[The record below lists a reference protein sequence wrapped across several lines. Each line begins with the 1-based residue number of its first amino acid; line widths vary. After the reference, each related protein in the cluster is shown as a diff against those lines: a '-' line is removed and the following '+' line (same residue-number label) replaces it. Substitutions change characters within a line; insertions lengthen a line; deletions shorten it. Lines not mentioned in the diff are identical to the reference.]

1 MVARVTAPGVPAGRT
16 VGEPPQIGRYA
27 GVVFDLDGVI
37 YLASSPIP
45 GAAETVAAVRATGC
59 GIAFVT
65 NNAARAPEE
74 VADKLA
80 GMGIPTGPD
89 EIVTSSQ
96 AAARLIEPGT
106 RCLVVGTDG
115 LRTVLARRG
124 CVEVD
129 EPGDAEAVVIGFTQ
143 DLVWDDLRR
152 ATLALRRGA
161 RYVGTNGDVA
171 FPSPE
176 GLVPGNGAALAAISA
191 ASGRT
196 PEIAGKPYPA
206 LFEVVAERLPRG
218 RLLMV
223 GDRPDTDIA
232 GAQAVGW
239 DTALVLTGVTSA
251 EEAAALDPVPTYV
264 LDSVADLL

>member
-1 MVARVTAPGVPAGRT
+1 MTAPGAPAERA
-16 VGEPPQIGRYA
+16 VGAAPQLERYA
-27 GVVFDLDGVI
+27 GVVFDLDGVV
-37 YLASSPIP
+37 YLASTPIP
-45 GAAETVAAVRATGC
+45 GAAETVAAVRAAGC

-74 VADKLA
+74 VSDKLA
-80 GMGIPTGPD
+80 GMGIPTAPE

-96 AAARLIEPGT
+96 AAARLLEPGT
-106 RCLVVGTDG
+106 RCLIVGTDG

-124 CVEVD
+124 CVEVE
-129 EPGDAEAVVIGFTQ
+129 EPGDAETVVVGFTR

-152 ATLALRRGA
+152 AALALRRGA

-176 GLVPGNGAALAAISA
+176 GLVPGNGAALAALSA

-206 LFEVVAERLPRG
+206 LFEAVAERLPEG
-218 RLLMV
+218 PLLMI
-223 GDRPDTDIA
+223 GDRLETDIA
-232 GAQAVGW
+232 GAHALGW
-239 DTALVLTGVTSA
+239 DTVLVLTGVTSA
-251 EEAAALDPVPTYV
+251 EDAAALDDPAPTYV

>member
-1 MVARVTAPGVPAGRT
+1 MSAAHDAPAEGATTSGVDGY
-16 VGEPPQIGRYA
+16 V

-37 YLASSPIP
+37 YLAERPVP
-45 GAAETVAAVRATGC
+45 GAAETVAAVRASGRPV
-59 GIAFVT
+59 AFVT
-65 NNAARAPEE
+65 NNAARTPEE
-74 VADKLA
+74 VAAKLA
-80 GMGIPTGPD
+80 GMGVPATP
-89 EIVTSSQ
+89 EEVVTSSQ
-96 AAARLIEPGT
+96 AAARLIEPGA
-106 RCLVVGTDG
+106 RCLVVGADG

-124 CVEVD
+124 CVEVR
-129 EPGDAEAVVIGFTQ
+129 EPQEAEVVVVGFTR

-161 RYVGTNGDVA
+161 RYVATNGDVA

-176 GLVPGNGAALAAISA
+176 GLVPGNGATVAALNA

-206 LFEVVAERLPRG
+206 LFEAVVERLPRG

-232 GAQAVGW
+232 GARALGW
-239 DTALVLTGVTSA
+239 DTALVLTGVTDREDVA
-251 EEAAALDPVPTYV
+251 GLDPRPTYV
-264 LDSVADLL
+264 LDSVADLAV

>member
-1 MVARVTAPGVPAGRT
+1 MTTHAPSARGPLPPG
-16 VGEPPQIGRYA
+16 PQIERYA

-37 YLASSPIP
+37 YLADRPVP
-45 GAAETVAAVRATGC
+45 GAADTVAAVRDG
-59 GIAFVT
+59 GRPVAFVT
-65 NNAARAPEE
+65 NNAARTPED

-80 GMGIPTGPD
+80 AMGVPADVG

-96 AAARLIEPGT
+96 AAARLLEPGS
-106 RCLVVGTDG
+106 RCLVVGTQG

-124 CVEVD
+124 CVEVREPD
-129 EPGDAEAVVIGFTQ
+129 EAEVVVVGFTR

-161 RYVGTNGDVA
+161 RYVATNGDVA
-171 FPSPE
+171 FPAPE
-176 GLVPGNGAALAAISA
+176 GLVPGNGATVAALNA

-206 LFEVVAERLPRG
+206 LFEAVAERLPAG

-232 GAQAVGW
+232 GAHALGW
-239 DTALVLTGVTSA
+239 DTVLVLTGVTGRDA
-251 EEAAALDPVPTYV
+251 VDGLEPAPTYV
-264 LDSVADLL
+264 LDSVADLAV